1 MSIHTVSFVMCH
13 SRFRGGVGHGDTCFV
28 TLLLQVTIHML
39 LYSELAARGSHADV
53 DSGDLYL

>member
-1 MSIHTVSFVMCH
+1 M
-13 SRFRGGVGHGDTCFV
+13 GHGDTCFT